1 MAKGE
6 LRDGLGHVSFVYLK
20 PEARGRGGGNDL
32 VRDLVAHFREQGLEH
47 VSLNVELPNDEALA
61 YWRRLGFTD
70 YRRSLLTDLESL
82 ERRLTGG
89 EVASTGSI
97 HLQTDDLGAV
107 EKAVARWVPRVVR
120 SESSVVGPPRN
131 GWIGVYDD
139 VAAGQPEQLR
149 RLASELS
156 YVSGGVVVALG
167 VEQGEVVRLV
177 AYDRGR
183 VADEY
188 LSVPEYYG
196 PLPPGDAIAMRANP
210 TLLGRLTGAKPAE
223 IRAAARTAD
232 SAAELP
238 PAQELLAEIAQTL
251 GIEGVSLSAEE
262 ASALDGAVSG
272 RALVN
277 VVLLHAFPLDE
288 RMWEPQLEALA
299 DEDVYVPNFYDLG
312 GNSVDGWAEHVLER
326 VEGDLVAVGAS
337 LGGYVAL
344 AMARAAPDRV
354 KSLLLAGARA
364 AADPPERRAAREE
377 MIRVVQAEGIE
388 GWNREFAPPGPEDRT
403 IGRAGPRHP
412 GASRP
417 ARRDRRRGRLQRAA
431 DRRRRRPGR
440 APPGRRGPSDRRVGA
455 GREVRGRRR
464 RGPRRQRRR
473 ARPLQ
478 RDPAGAPEPGRL
490 TATFPASSASR
501 SISAFVGA

>member
-1 MAKGE
+1 MNVREATQADLPALEELVAAYLDEHWARPYPAPPAGPYLREGHIVVADADGELVGMAKGE
-6 LRDGLGHVSFVYLK
+6 LRDGLGHVSLVYLK

-32 VRDLVAHFREQGLEH
+32 VRDLVAHFRDQGVAH

-89 EVASTGSI
+89 EVVSTGSI

-139 VAAGQPEQLR
+139 AAAAQPEQLR

-167 VEQGEVVRLV
+167 VEGEVVRLV

-196 PLPPGDAIAMRANP
+196 PLPPGDAIALRANP
-210 TLLGRLTGAKPAE
+210 TLLARLTGARPAE

-238 PAQELLAEIAQTL
+238 PARELLGEIARTL
-251 GIEGVSLSAEE
+251 GIDGVGLSA
-262 ASALDGAVSG
+262 
-272 RALVN
+272 
-277 VVLLHAFPLDE
+277 DE
-288 RMWEPQLEALA
+288 
-299 DEDVYVPNFYDLG
+299 
-312 GNSVDGWAEHVLER
+312 
-326 VEGDLVAVGAS
+326 
-337 LGGYVAL
+337 
-344 AMARAAPDRV
+344 
-354 KSLLLAGARA
+354 A
-364 AADPPERRAAREE
+364 AA
-377 MIRVVQAEGIE
+377 IE
-388 GWNREFAPPGPEDRT
+388 G
-403 IGRAGPRHP
+403 AGTVEH
-412 GASRP
+412 S
-417 ARRDRRRGRLQRAA
+417 
-431 DRRRRRPGR
+431 
-440 APPGRRGPSDRRVGA
+440 
-455 GREVRGRRR
+455 
-464 RGPRRQRRR
+464 
-473 ARPLQ
+473 
-478 RDPAGAPEPGRL
+478 
-490 TATFPASSASR
+490 
-501 SISAFVGA
+501 

>member
-1 MAKGE
+1 M
-6 LRDGLGHVSFVYLK
+6 
-20 PEARGRGGGNDL
+20 
-32 VRDLVAHFREQGLEH
+32 
-47 VSLNVELPNDEALA
+47 
-61 YWRRLGFTD
+61 
-70 YRRSLLTDLESL
+70 
-82 ERRLTGG
+82 
-89 EVASTGSI
+89 
-97 HLQTDDLGAV
+97 
-107 EKAVARWVPRVVR
+107 PRVVR

-167 VEQGEVVRLV
+167 VEEGEVVRLV

-210 TLLGRLTGAKPAE
+210 TLLGRSDRSEAGRDPNRGPHGGLGGGAAAGTGAHGRD
-223 IRAAARTAD
+223 RADARHRRRR
-232 SAAELP
+232 P
-238 PAQELLAEIAQTL
+238 VRRR
-251 GIEGVSLSAEE
+251 GVG
-262 ASALDGAVSG
+262 DRRRGQR

-288 RMWEPQLEALA
+288 RMWEPQLAAL

-326 VEGDLVAVGAS
+326 IDGDLVAVGAS

-354 KSLLLAGARA
+354 KGLLLAGARA
-364 AADPPERRAAREE
+364 TADPPERRAAREE

-388 GWNREFAPPGPEDRT
+388 GWNREFAPPGPGDRT
-403 IGRAGPRHP
+403 TDELVRGIQAL
-412 GASRP
+412 
-417 ARRDRRRGRLQRAA
+417 RDRRDATDVVAGF
-431 DRRRRRPGR
+431 
-440 APPGRRGPSDRRVGA
+440 RGPLTVVVGDRDEILPVDEARQIAESAPDASFEVVEGA
-455 GREVRGRRR
+455 GHVVSVDAPDRFNEIL
-464 RGPRRQRRR
+464 R
-473 ARPLQ
+473 AFLNR
-478 RDPAGAPEPGRL
+478 AG
-490 TATFPASSASR
+490 
-501 SISAFVGA
+501 